1 MIVYM
6 LMGISPAEQV
16 KPERR
21 DEMKIRGRVGRS
33 RLLAVPT
40 DECPDGMRAT
50 MPTVTSSG
58 LSGYTSGETL
68 SDALFAPMGMLK
80 RVRYPAGLEIVP
92 HDHGGRC
99 QFLLVLEGETHFGES
114 GLSQFVC
121 PPGFVI
127 VVPAHCEHWWRM
139 ERGTTLLQFDHHPF
153 SQRAFGHL
161 SLLLGPFQKR
171 LVAIDM
177 GTGAADQLV
186 ASIEDILA
194 EGTQVQGGLISAAL
208 LGFLSRLVEQSRV
221 LDGELGHGMH
231 PGVVRAIAYIDR
243 HIRES
248 VTVEELSRQA
258 HLGTSRFCQL
268 FREQVGSA
276 PLQYIAEKRIQ
287 MAERMLLN
295 PSMTV
300 GEVADALGFSSGNYF
315 SRFFKKHCGV
325 TPSAAR
331 GGRPT
336 PSLVDP

>member
-1 MIVYM
+1 
-6 LMGISPAEQV
+6 
-16 KPERR
+16 
-21 DEMKIRGRVGRS
+21 
-33 RLLAVPT
+33 
-40 DECPDGMRAT
+40 

-58 LSGYTSGETL
+58 LFGYTSGETL
-68 SDALFAPMGMLK
+68 SDALFAPMGILK

-92 HDHGGRC
+92 HNHGGSC
-99 QFLLVLEGETHFGES
+99 QFLLVLSGETHFGEC
-114 GLSQFVC
+114 GLSRFVC
-121 PPGFVI
+121 PPGFAI

-139 ERGTTLLQFDHHPF
+139 EQGTTLLQFDHRPF

-161 SLLLGPFQKR
+161 ALLLGPFQKR

-177 GTGAADQLV
+177 GAEAAHQLMGKITG
-186 ASIEDILA
+186 ILA
-194 EGTQVQGGLISAAL
+194 EDTQVQGGLISAVL
-208 LGFLSRLVEQSRV
+208 LEFLSRLVERSRV

-243 HIRES
+243 HVREPIS
-248 VTVEELSRQA
+248 VEELSRHA
-258 HLGTSRFCQL
+258 RLGTSRLGQL

-300 GEVADALGFSSGNYF
+300 GEVANALGFSSINYF

-325 TPSAAR
+325 SPSTAR
-331 GGRPT
+331 GGRPKPKT
-336 PSLVDP
+336 RSLGANIEH